1 MKISLLLPNQKARRK
16 YVWTIGELA
25 VKRIATDVLLFFNIA
40 FLANKKFFVKTFF
53 TDMARRFMSITDD
66 DVEIFIEGEENE
78 NTKKK
83 RSKMSRL
90 SSHSLQAKSKQTSQ
104 LK

>member
-1 MKISLLLPNQKARRK
+1 M
-16 YVWTIGELA
+16 
-25 VKRIATDVLLFFNIA
+25 FFNIA

-78 NTKKK
+78 NIEKI

-90 SSHSLQAKSKQTSQ
+90 ISQSFIASEKQIYEPV
-104 LK
+104 